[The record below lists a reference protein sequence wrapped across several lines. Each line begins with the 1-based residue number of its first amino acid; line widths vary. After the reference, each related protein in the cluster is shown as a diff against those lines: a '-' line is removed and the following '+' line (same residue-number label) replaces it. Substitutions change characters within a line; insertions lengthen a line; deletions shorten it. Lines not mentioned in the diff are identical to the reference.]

1 MSLKISINNMPS
13 ERSFGLL
20 FTLVFI
26 SVGMYSV
33 YKSLPPALTL
43 PLFLAAILFLAASL
57 LKPKLL
63 TPLNKS
69 WFLLGFLMGKLISPI
84 VLGFIFFLLI
94 TPIAVIT
101 RVFGRDE
108 LKLHKQIRKS
118 HWVDRNP
125 AGPEPLSFKNQF

>member
-1 MSLKISINNMPS
+1 MISKMPMSNMPS

-26 SVGMYSV
+26 LGGIYTV
-33 YKSLPPALTL
+33 YKSLPPASTFI
-43 PLFLAAILFLAASL
+43 LFLMAILFLAASL
-57 LKPKLL
+57 LKPRLL
-63 TPLNKS
+63 TQLNKS
-69 WFLLGFLMGKLISPI
+69 WFLLGFLMGKLVTPI
-84 VLGFIFFLLI
+84 VLGIIFFLLI

-108 LKLHKQIRKS
+108 LKLYKKITKS

-125 AGPEPLSFKNQF
+125 AGPEPMSFKNQF

>member
-1 MSLKISINNMPS
+1 MISKIPMNNMPS

-20 FTLVFI
+20 FTLVFTLGGI
-26 SVGMYSV
+26 YTV
-33 YKSLPPALTL
+33 YKSLPPASTSI
-43 PLFLAAILFLAASL
+43 LFLVAIFFLAASL

-63 TPLNKS
+63 TQLNKS
-69 WFLLGFLMGKLISPI
+69 WFLLGFLMGKLVTPI
-84 VLGFIFFLLI
+84 MMGIIFFLLI

-108 LKLHKQIRKS
+108 LKLHKKIIKS

-125 AGPEPLSFKNQF
+125 AGPEPMSFKNQF